1 MFKPKTLLKVVS
13 IILII
18 SGILGMIGT
27 AFSYMML
34 PRMGE
39 LPGVDMS
46 LIEEVFTPFNLITS
60 IISSIVC
67 VGAGF
72 FGFSGKSVKWAKICA
87 GVYTVLLIV
96 SVIQSVIG
104 GTFTFLV
111 AVDFILPVL
120 YWWGLYQ
127 SE

>member
-1 MFKPKTLLKVVS
+1 MFKPKTLLKVVA
-13 IILII
+13 IILVIT
-18 SGILGMIGT
+18 GVLGMIGT
-27 AFSYMML
+27 AVSYMLL

-39 LPGVDMS
+39 IPGVDMS
-46 LIEEVFTPFNLITS
+46 LIEKVLTPFNLITS
-60 IISSIVC
+60 IISSIAC
-67 VGAGF
+67 IGAGI
-72 FGFSGKSVKWAKICA
+72 FGFSGKSAKWAKICA
-87 GVYTVLLIV
+87 GVYTGLLIV